1 MSAILENQKILGIV
15 EILRSPEIVN
25 ISKIPRLPKT
35 LTVSM
40 DSKVSKDSKGF
51 ENFTFQRF
59 LKISRFRVSRE
70 SKDSGFPGNLKILEF
85 PDVTVIQEALISLDF
100 IENLDILEIVL
111 AFESSDS
118 SDFRDSNNARD
129 SQRRIYRF

>member
-70 SKDSGFPGNLKILEF
+70 SKDFR
-85 PDVTVIQEALISLDF
+85 ISRCH
-100 IENLDILEIVL
+100 
-111 AFESSDS
+111 SDS
-118 SDFRDSNNARD
+118 RSSNKSRLYREFRHSRNCT
-129 SQRRIYRF
+129 SF